1 MKYNWTSL
9 AVQWLRLCTSNAGG
23 TGLIPGQ
30 GTKICMPHGTVKKKK
45 LTSSVTFILGVQHN
59 DSVIDRW
66 ILFQIL
72 SPYRLLKILSI
83 VPCWLSKLIAVDIR
97 KSLIVLF
104 LKILS
109 TFN

>member
-1 MKYNWTSL
+1 MVKTL
-9 AVQWLRLCTSNAGG
+9 HFQCRGHRFD
-23 TGLIPGQ
+23 P
-30 GTKICMPHGTVKKKK
+30 TKICMPHGMVKKNK
-45 LTSSVTFILGVQHN
+45 LISKVMFTSAVQHN

-83 VPCWLSKLIAVDIR
+83 VPCWLSKLTAVDIR
-97 KSLIVLF
+97 KSLIALF
-104 LKILS
+104 LIILS